1 LDTRTAQVEL
11 RIPNRRDDYGN
22 YKLKPGMYVTAE
34 ILIETR
40 EDVIAIDSAL
50 PIRNLERQ
58 LVYRVKN
65 DNTVQAVDVKLG
77 TRFGDRVEVLDGLQ
91 EGDQIVIVGQHRLT
105 DGAAIKVLAGN
116 RLEMRE
122 GK

>member
-1 LDTRTAQVEL
+1 
-11 RIPNRRDDYGN
+11 
-22 YKLKPGMYVTAE
+22 VTAE